1 MTELEAK
8 ILLNLIP
15 DITSIR
21 FKKLLDYFK
30 TAEEVFRASPQELE
44 RVCGLNNQAIKK
56 INSIDKDNILKKEL
70 ELIEKQNIRVLS
82 IDDSDYPVLLREIH
96 DPAPILYVKGNLEK
110 DSLKIAI
117 VGSRQASMYGLKMA
131 EKFAYEL
138 ASYGITIVSGMA
150 RGIDSAAHRGALK
163 AKGRTIA
170 VLGSGLSC
178 IYPPENKGLFEQI
191 SNSGAVIS
199 EFPMLTK
206 PLSYNFPRRNRIIS
220 GLSLGVLVVEAAKRS
235 GALITVSC
243 ALEQGR
249 EVFVIPGKADSPT
262 SFGTNQLIKEGAKLV
277 DDASEIIQEL
287 NLNLSTNLKTFHK
300 QDLNLNI
307 NLDDKERKVL
317 DSVSDEPVVFEKIL
331 ENTGL
336 ATPELLSCLTR
347 LELRGIVNQLP
358 GKRFI
363 KKNI

>member
-8 ILLNLIP
+8 ITLNLLPEI
-15 DITSIR
+15 SSLCYKR
-21 FKKLLDYFK
+21 LLDHFK
-30 TAEEVFRASPQELE
+30 SALAILKANPDELE
-44 RVCGLNNQAIKK
+44 KSCSLKKETTAKLNALIK
-56 INSIDKDNILKKEL
+56 NESFKKEL
-70 ELIEKQNIRVLS
+70 ELIEKNKVNVLPL
-82 IDDSDYPVLLREIH
+82 DDPDYPRLLKEIH
-96 DPAPILYVKGNLEK
+96 DPPPILYVKGKLEK

-117 VGSRQASMYGLKMA
+117 VGSRQASMYGLKIA
-131 EKFAYEL
+131 ERFSYEL

-150 RGIDSAAHRGALK
+150 RGIDTAAHKGALK

-170 VLGSGLSC
+170 ILGSGLSC

-199 EFPMLTK
+199 EFPMSTK
-206 PLSYNFPRRNRIIS
+206 PLGYNFPRRNRIIS

-235 GALITVSC
+235 GALITVSS

-287 NLNLSTNLKTFHK
+287 NLNLSSNLKNNHK
-300 QDLNLNI
+300 SDFSLNI
-307 NLDDKERKVL
+307 SLDDQERKVL

-347 LELRGIVNQLP
+347 L
-358 GKRFI
+358 
-363 KKNI
+363 